1 MVNIFRETY
10 TSLQDNNYGQVII
23 QKSLRQVIWYWTKY
37 LLILMGIIV
46 LFVIFL
52 LTNKLPQLPKFI
64 NSNLPDAEFRL
75 QDGIFST
82 TLSQPQVTGD
92 SDYSFILN
100 TAATSSALDTYKSGV
115 LITSTDLIVKSEDGM
130 LTTQS
135 FKNIPSFATSKLQI
149 YSFVETHLTQI
160 WIGAL
165 AAILVISLF
174 VTALIWT
181 QRFTTM
187 LIWSVVF
194 LVIDKFVMKR
204 SMNFA
209 NVFKIVVYASVLPL
223 LFSFILSVSPN
234 PLLDIFNLGLMAYF
248 AFNWIW
254 HLPLVTPQ
262 PVESEVLPSPKKRVS
277 RRSTKK
283 TA

>member
-46 LFVIFL
+46 LIVIFL

-64 NSNLPDAEFRL
+64 DSNLPDAEFRL
-75 QDGIFST
+75 QDGVFST
-82 TLSQPQVTGD
+82 TLSQPQITGD
-92 SDYSFILN
+92 SDYSFILDS
-100 TAATSSALDTYKSGV
+100 AATSSALDTYKSGI
-115 LITSTDLIVKSEDGM
+115 LITSTDLIVKSEDGTF
-130 LTTQS
+130 TTQS

-149 YSFVETHLTQI
+149 KSFVETHLTQI
-160 WIGAL
+160 WFGVL
-165 AAILVISLF
+165 AAILIISLF
-174 VTALIWT
+174 VTALVWT
-181 QRFTTM
+181 QRFTSM
-187 LIWSVVF
+187 LIWSAIFLF
-194 LVIDKFVMKR
+194 LVKFFIKR

-209 NVFKIVVYASVLPL
+209 DVLKIVIYASVLPL

-254 HLPLVTPQ
+254 HLPSITQQ
-262 PVESEVLPSPKKRVS
+262 PIEPEVLPPPKKRVS
-277 RRSTKK
+277 HRSAKK